1 MRFLTNCAVVCILRG
16 SWEWDKLES
25 GPLTSSMTVLAAKL
39 WSKNTGHKPPTVF
52 LNIGRMANLLL
63 FTYWSLIAETWEK
76 ITLKDTDEIKS
87 STYKAK
93 YSVKRETLSRCVDHF
108 LVVKRLHLQTLFMHQ
123 NKYLDLVRNFC
134 WSADICIPEFLL

>member
-1 MRFLTNCAVVCILRG
+1 M
-16 SWEWDKLES
+16 S

-39 WSKNTGHKPPTVF
+39 RSKTRGHKPPTVF

-63 FTYWSLIAETWEK
+63 FTDWSLIAETWEK

-93 YSVKRETLSRCVDHF
+93 YSVKHF
-108 LVVKRLHLQTLFMHQ
+108 LSVWTTSLLLDASIFKPFLCTKTNTLILSALSIEVQTSAYLSSCCNSDNLQQKLFFSLA
-123 NKYLDLVRNFC
+123 NFFFFFALD
-134 WSADICIPEFLL
+134 